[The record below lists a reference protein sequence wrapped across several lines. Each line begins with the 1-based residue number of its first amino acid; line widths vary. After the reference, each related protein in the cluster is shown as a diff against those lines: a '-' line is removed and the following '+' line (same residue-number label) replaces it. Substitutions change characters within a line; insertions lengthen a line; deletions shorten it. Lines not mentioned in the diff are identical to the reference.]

1 MPEYEVKLLLNLTAD
16 SKIEVADMISDLME
30 EWGDIQ
36 YSAQVDNDLF
46 EELGIRYD

>member
-1 MPEYEVKLLLNLTAD
+1 MPEYEVKLTLTMNAKD
-16 SKIEVADMISDLME
+16 KVEVADIISEMID

-46 EELGIRYD
+46 EELGVRYD